1 MVDRIRLW
9 MTVVVLA
16 LLVGGC
22 TKKMTFVNGTGQKTE
37 VAVLGRET
45 ITPFPAIATLEPG
58 QQAAFTYALPP
69 GAGTSSLTWKAGPYI
84 GDILIGGGQNA
95 PTIVIDATRRKLTAA
110 LSPMYDLVDQ
120 AIAHLKSLRGGG
132 ASLVDLGKHMA
143 DARACADDARKALD
157 TAKGNDLKAV
167 DYDYNKGL
175 LDNLVLS
182 IGEGYRKL
190 GDIAASRGSAQY
202 ITAAR
207 HYNVA
212 QDLAKSMA
220 QPSANARNAKAAL
233 EKRVKSIFKATFDK
247 TVAANPVREY
257 EEKPMHYHNKFV
269 STSFGPDVFRWDLR
283 VESPVT
289 RDGRRVIRRESLQKS
304 SSLKDEMKLREDSRV
319 QIGSLLFVCKS
330 GKTLKELWDAL
341 RVLHRLTP

>member
-9 MTVVVLA
+9 MTMAVL
-16 LLVGGC
+16 LLLLGGC
-22 TKKMTFVNGTGQKTE
+22 ARKMTFVNGTGQRTE

-45 ITPFPAIATLEPG
+45 IAPFPAIATLEPG
-58 QQAAFTYALPP
+58 QQAAFTYVLPP
-69 GAGTSSLTWKAGPYI
+69 GASTSPLTWKAGPYI
-84 GDILIGGGQNA
+84 GDILIGSSQSA
-95 PTIVIDATRRKLTAA
+95 PTVVINATCRKLTAA
-110 LSPMYDLVDQ
+110 LTQMYDLVDQ
-120 AIAHLKSLRGGG
+120 AIGHVKALRGGG
-132 ASLVDLGKHMA
+132 ASLADLAKHMA
-143 DARACADDARKALD
+143 DARGCADGARKALD
-157 TAKGNDLKAV
+157 AARDGGLKPA

-175 LDNLVLS
+175 LDNLVLT

-202 ITAAR
+202 MTAAR

-212 QDLAKSMA
+212 EDLAKSVA
-220 QPSANARNAKAAL
+220 QPSANAGKAKAAL
-233 EKRVKSIFKATFDK
+233 EKLVKATFKSTFDK
-247 TVAANPVREY
+247 TVAADPVREY

-269 STSFGPDVFRWDLR
+269 STSFGPDAFRWGLR

-289 RDGRRVIRRESLQKS
+289 QNGRRVIRRESLQKS
-304 SSLKDEMKLREDSRV
+304 SSLKEEMKLREDSRV

-330 GKTLKELWDAL
+330 GKTLKGLWDTL